1 MGQMVQQV
9 LQDRQDLKV
18 PVGIKARKVIKVV
31 KEIKEIKDLKGCKDP
46 KDPWVPRAQA
56 GTAAQKGDKGD
67 KGDDGPTGPR
77 GPAGPKG
84 DKGEKGDNGN
94 KCDAGSTG
102 PRGPA
107 GPTGP
112 AGNDG
117 ADGATGSQGLQ
128 GQPGKTGAQG
138 PQGQPG
144 TQGPRGLTGP
154 KGDKGDPGGPQGPQG
169 PKGDKG
175 DKGDGTLDKTIKR
188 QVVMVD
194 KDFEKITYEDSN
206 GNVKGTFEKFQFA
219 STGPSAPFN
228 EGYGQNLTVTRETR
242 KEKVP
247 NMGFRSPLKIEQ
259 DAGSGDSWNK
269 IAFTTPQIRRDQYG
283 MLFAI
288 KFLNKTEKAI
298 ESMSAYTSAGA
309 VDTSQSIKS
318 LGGLTV
324 NGNTYEYFLVKV
336 APDTQSR
343 TETTVQ
349 FNFYA
354 GLLTNGKM
362 IIEIYEGFTFNNFL
376 NSDYARANITTHTPY
391 PHQKDFDKHN
401 GDVLLAG
408 TEQDDGTVTANKT
421 LRLTGANLGKD
432 LMDGDVL
439 LAGTKQDNGT
449 VTAND
454 ALRLT
459 GANLGKD
466 FMDGDVF
473 LAGTKQDD
481 GTVTANDVL
490 RLTEANLGKAIPYH
504 MTVLLPYSGLG
515 TGSWSEVNDGPN
527 GYPPPIF
534 PCYGTGKITI
544 ILLTHHFDADS
555 VIPTSN
561 FTLQYRLVAYKESE
575 VGLSRDFHLYTN
587 IDYTNEDGV
596 RPAIKRSGEKIY
608 YLNRK
613 LSYTPTA
620 DCIGYALQFKQMKP
634 GTALNNESLLI
645 CTLEQERGL

>member
-1 MGQMVQQV
+1 MQG
-9 LQDRQDLKV
+9 LQG
-18 PVGIKARKVIKVV
+18 PTGNT
-31 KEIKEIKDLKGCKDP
+31 G
-46 KDPWVPRAQA
+46 PRGHL

-67 KGDDGPTGPR
+67 VGSTGPQ

-84 DKGEKGDNGN
+84 DKGDKGN
-94 KCDAGSTG
+94 AGSTG
-102 PRGPA
+102 PQGPA

-117 ADGATGSQGLQ
+117 AKGDTGSQGLQ

-138 PQGQPG
+138 PQGQTG
-144 TQGPRGLTGP
+144 IQGPRGPTGP
-154 KGDKGDPGGPQGPQG
+154 KGEKGDPGGPQG

-175 DKGDGTLDKTIKR
+175 DKGDSTLDKTIKC
-188 QVVMVD
+188 QIVMVD
-194 KDFEKITYEDSN
+194 KNFEKITYEDSN

-259 DAGSGDSWNK
+259 NAGSGDSWNK
-269 IAFTTPQIRRDQYG
+269 IAFTTPQNRRDQYG

-298 ESMSAYTSAGA
+298 NSMFAYTSAGA
-309 VDTSQSIKS
+309 VDTSQSIKI

-362 IIEIYEGFTFNNFL
+362 IMEIYEGFTFNNFL
-376 NSDYARANITTHTPY
+376 NSDFTHANITTHTPY
-391 PHQKDFDKHN
+391 PHQKDFDKHKFQDVMS
-401 GDVLLAG
+401 GDVL
-408 TEQDDGTVTANKT
+408 
-421 LRLTGANLGKD
+421 
-432 LMDGDVL
+432 
-439 LAGTKQDNGT
+439 
-449 VTAND
+449 
-454 ALRLT
+454 
-459 GANLGKD
+459 
-466 FMDGDVF
+466 

-481 GTVTANDVL
+481 GTVTANDAL
-490 RLTEANLGKAIPYH
+490 RLTDANLGKDVMSGDALLAGTKQDDGTVTANDALRLTDANLGKDVMSGDVFLAGKKQDDGTVTANDALRLTDANLGKAIPYH
-504 MTVLLPYSGLG
+504 MSFILPYTGIG
-515 TGSWSEVNDGPN
+515 PGSWSQVRHEPS
-527 GYPPPIF
+527 GYPGPIF
-534 PCYGTGKITI
+534 PCHGTGEITI
-544 ILLTHHFDADS
+544 ILLTHHFDDDS

-561 FTLQYRLVAYKESE
+561 FTLQYRLTAYKESD

-587 IDYTNEDGV
+587 ISYTNDDGV
-596 RPAIKRSGEKIY
+596 SPAIKRSGRIF

-613 LSYTPTA
+613 LSYKPSA
-620 DCIGYALQFKQMKP
+620 DCIGYYLEFRQIKP
-634 GTALNNESLLI
+634 GTGLGNESQLI
-645 CTLEQERGL
+645 CLLEQERAL

>member
-1 MGQMVQQV
+1 MKRGYPFTSGNLNYGYSYDYIPKSSSGGGGGGGAIGPQGPIGPPGPRGPQGDAGPIGPSGNDGADGAPGPTGPAGPKGPIGNTGPQGPKGNNGKQGEKGIQEDQGPRGGQG
-9 LQDRQDLKV
+9 
-18 PVGIKARKVIKVV
+18 PEGPA
-31 KEIKEIKDLKGCKDP
+31 G
-46 KDPWVPRAQA
+46 PRGQP

-67 KGDDGPTGPR
+67 KGEKGDDGPAGST
-77 GPAGPKG
+77 GPAGPKA
-84 DKGEKGDNGN
+84 DKGEKGKKGDKG
-94 KCDAGSTG
+94 D
-102 PRGPA
+102 RGPT

-112 AGNDG
+112 ARPTGPAGTDG
-117 ADGATGSQGLQ
+117 ADRAPGSQGLQ

-138 PQGQPG
+138 PQGQTG
-144 TQGPRGLTGP
+144 IQGARGPPGP
-154 KGDKGDPGGPQGPQG
+154 KGEKGDPGGPQGPQG
-169 PKGDKG
+169 PQGPKGDKG
-175 DKGDGTLDKTIKR
+175 EKGDSTLDKAIKR
-188 QVVMVD
+188 QIVMVD

-309 VDTSQSIKS
+309 VDTSQSLKT

-362 IIEIYEGFTFNNFL
+362 IMEIYEGFTFNNFL

-391 PHQKDFDKHN
+391 PHQKDFDKHKFQDVMS
-401 GDVLLAG
+401 GDVL
-408 TEQDDGTVTANKT
+408 
-421 LRLTGANLGKD
+421 
-432 LMDGDVL
+432 
-439 LAGTKQDNGT
+439 
-449 VTAND
+449 
-454 ALRLT
+454 
-459 GANLGKD
+459 
-466 FMDGDVF
+466 

-481 GTVTANDVL
+481 GTVTANQNV
-490 RLTEANLGKAIPYH
+490 EI
-504 MTVLLPYSGLG
+504 
-515 TGSWSEVNDGPN
+515 N
-527 GYPPPIF
+527 G
-534 PCYGTGKITI
+534 C
-544 ILLTHHFDADS
+544 
-555 VIPTSN
+555 
-561 FTLQYRLVAYKESE
+561 
-575 VGLSRDFHLYTN
+575 
-587 IDYTNEDGV
+587 
-596 RPAIKRSGEKIY
+596 
-608 YLNRK
+608 
-613 LSYTPTA
+613 
-620 DCIGYALQFKQMKP
+620 
-634 GTALNNESLLI
+634 
-645 CTLEQERGL
+645 